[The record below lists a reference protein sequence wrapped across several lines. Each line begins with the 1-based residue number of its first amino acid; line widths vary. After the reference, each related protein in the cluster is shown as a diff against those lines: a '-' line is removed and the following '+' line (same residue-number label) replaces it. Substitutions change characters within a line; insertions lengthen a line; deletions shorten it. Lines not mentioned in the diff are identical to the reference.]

1 MSILGFFKEYR
12 FLSNFHPSTVTLD
25 GIEYK
30 SVEHAYQ
37 AAKTFDAAKRE
48 QIRLSV
54 NMSQAKMLGQLVD
67 LRPDWEE
74 VKLEIME
81 SLVREKFTR
90 HKSLK
95 QQLLATGDVYLEE
108 TNNWGDRFY
117 GVVNGTGLNHL

>member
-117 GVVNGTGLNHL
+117 GVVNGKGLNHL